1 VGLTSGLL
9 GASRARKEDAVAPDA
24 GIELLRVAG
33 DPVRAGEPLC
43 LLHARDPGR
52 IPEAARLL
60 EGAFEVGE
68 EPPPARR
75 MVLEEI
81 EADALGKD

>member
-1 VGLTSGLL
+1 
-9 GASRARKEDAVAPDA
+9 
-24 GIELLRVAG
+24 
-33 DPVRAGEPLC
+33 VRAGEPLC